1 MGSPGS
7 RLALARRADAVK
19 LKALHWRKLPASSAS
34 DGSVWSVLAKQG
46 LASSREHEVREL
58 ERSFC
63 QKEVMKKLRSTLG
76 PGMGSEVSAL
86 PIEFLSAKRA
96 QNIAIG
102 LKMQSLPMA
111 RLAQEIQ
118 LLNPAGL
125 LSWDD
130 AAALLKIVPTEEEAA
145 AARALRRRL
154 AEQGNGSLELPASMR
169 EGERF
174 VLYVLEVPAYERKLE
189 VISLLASFETSVTS
203 ISAAVQV
210 LLTAPD
216 CT

>member
-102 LKMQSLPMA
+102 LKMVQSLPVA

-203 ISAAVQV
+203 IGAALQV
-210 LLTAPD
+210 L
-216 CT
+216 

>member
-1 MGSPGS
+1 M
-7 RLALARRADAVK
+7 V
-19 LKALHWRKLPASSAS
+19 
-34 DGSVWSVLAKQG
+34 
-46 LASSREHEVREL
+46 
-58 ERSFC
+58 
-63 QKEVMKKLRSTLG
+63 
-76 PGMGSEVSAL
+76 
-86 PIEFLSAKRA
+86 
-96 QNIAIG
+96 
-102 LKMQSLPMA
+102 QSLPVA

-203 ISAAVQV
+203 IGAALQV
-210 LLTAPD
+210 L
-216 CT
+216 